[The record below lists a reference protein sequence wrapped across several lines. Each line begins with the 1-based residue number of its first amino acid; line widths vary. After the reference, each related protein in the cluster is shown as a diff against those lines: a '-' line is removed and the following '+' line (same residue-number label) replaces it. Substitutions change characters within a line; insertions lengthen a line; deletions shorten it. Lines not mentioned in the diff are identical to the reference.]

1 MIKKIECRNVIQK
14 KINRMFWN
22 IRNGCR
28 IEKNKK
34 IINEKLMDLGCKKK
48 CRNQKNIK
56 LG

>member
-14 KINRMFWN
+14 IINRMFLN

-34 IINEKLMDLGCKKK
+34 LEIIN
-48 CRNQKNIK
+48 
-56 LG
+56 

>member
-34 IINEKLMDLGCKKK
+34 LEI
-48 CRNQKNIK
+48 KN
-56 LG
+56 

>member
-1 MIKKIECRNVIQK
+1 MIKQIECRNVIQK

-34 IINEKLMDLGCKKK
+34 LKIDVFGMQDKVL
-48 CRNQKNIK
+48 
-56 LG
+56 

>member
-28 IEKNKK
+28 IKK
-34 IINEKLMDLGCKKK
+34 IK
-48 CRNQKNIK
+48 NQKLKIDGFGMQEK
-56 LG
+56 VS

>member
-34 IINEKLMDLGCKKK
+34 LEIKKLMDLGCKKK